1 MKYKRDF
8 EVPDEYEERYSEE
21 EKIKQAQIKRINEG
35 NQEKTN
41 QKENNKKSPR

>member
-21 EKIKQAQIKRINEG
+21 EKIKQAQIKRINE
-35 NQEKTN
+35 
-41 QKENNKKSPR
+41 NNTPFVSHTAE